1 MILVDTS
8 VWIGHLRTGE
18 PALTATLDRMGVL
31 GHVFV
36 RGELACGNLYRRREI
51 LGLLDE
57 LPQAPVATDQEV
69 LDLVERHSL
78 MGRGLGY
85 VDAHLLASALLAG
98 ARLWTLDARLTN
110 VRTCEWMHTVGEVV
124 TSVIAAGLRLRWLH
138 EHDRVPWRMFEL
150 LVEDADG
157 MFRWPD
163 QPWLPLAFSLRAEKP
178 G

>member
-18 PALTATLDRMGVL
+18 PALAATLDRMGVL

-36 RGELACGNLYRRREI
+36 RGELACGKLYRRREI
-51 LGLLDE
+51 LGLIDE

-69 LDLVERHSL
+69 LDLVERNSL
-78 MGRGLGY
+78 MGRGIGY

-110 VRTCEWMHTVGEVV
+110 VARKLGVG
-124 TSVIAAGLRLRWLH
+124 
-138 EHDRVPWRMFEL
+138 F
-150 LVEDADG
+150 
-157 MFRWPD
+157 WPGD
-163 QPWLPLAFSLRAEKP
+163 
-178 G
+178 